1 MNKEKEKYSNYSK
14 KQSRNIAL
22 ANAVTFLIVIGLAFY
37 LVNSIK
43 FSIDEEARINEAED
57 KIIEKLKM
65 IRSAQIAFQKVN
77 GEYANEWDTLL
88 NFIENGNLY
97 IVDRR
102 EETVLLDYGAE
113 ETTVYIDTVGNPI
126 SVIDSIFSSITNFN
140 PKKLIYVPG
149 YDDVKFE
156 IWASKIE
163 KGGVQVDVVEVR
175 NPKPFNPNRKESN
188 EANINKPLRFGS
200 RTSITTAGNWE

>member
-1 MNKEKEKYSNYSK
+1 MKNLKYYTY
-14 KQSRNIAL
+14 ATL
-22 ANAVTFLIVIGLAFY
+22 LFAAGLAFY

-43 FSIDEEARINEAED
+43 YSIDEEARINAAED
-57 KIIEKLKM
+57 KVIEKLKM
-65 IRSAQIAFQKVN
+65 IREAQIAFQSVN
-77 GEYANEWDTLL
+77 GKYANEWDSLL
-88 NFIENGNLY
+88 NFVENGNIFL
-97 IVDRR
+97 IQRR

-113 ETTVYIDTVGNPI
+113 ETTLYLDTLG
-126 SVIDSIFSSITNFN
+126 SVTVLDSLFSSIPNFVASN
-140 PKKLIYVPG
+140 LVYVPG

-163 KGGVQVDVVEVR
+163 KGGVEVDVVEVR
-175 NPKPFNPNRKESN
+175 NPKPFDPNRKESN

>member
-1 MNKEKEKYSNYSK
+1 MK
-14 KQSRNIAL
+14 NIKLYTYGTLLFA
-22 ANAVTFLIVIGLAFY
+22 AGLAFY

-43 FSIDEEARINEAED
+43 YSIDEEARINAAED
-57 KIIEKLKM
+57 KVIEKLKM
-65 IRSAQIAFQKVN
+65 IRDAQIAFQSVN
-77 GEYANEWDTLL
+77 GKYANEWDSLL
-88 NFIENGNLY
+88 NFVENGNIFL
-97 IVDRR
+97 IQRR

-113 ETTVYIDTVGNPI
+113 ETTLYLDTLGSVT
-126 SVIDSIFSSITNFN
+126 VIDSLFSSIPNFVASN
-140 PKKLIYVPG
+140 LIYVPG

-163 KGGVQVDVVEVR
+163 KGGVEVDVVEVR
-175 NPKPFNPNRKESN
+175 NPKPFDPNRKEAN

>member
-1 MNKEKEKYSNYSK
+1 MN
-14 KQSRNIAL
+14 NIKLYTYGTLLL
-22 ANAVTFLIVIGLAFY
+22 AAGLAFY

-43 FSIDEEARINEAED
+43 YSIDEEARINKAES
-57 KIIEKLKM
+57 KVIERLKL
-65 IRSAQIAFQKVN
+65 IRDAQIAFQSVN
-77 GEYANEWDTLL
+77 GSYASEWDTLY
-88 NFIENGNLY
+88 NFIENGEIFL
-97 IVDRR
+97 IQRR

-113 ETTVYIDTVGNPI
+113 ETTLYLDTLGSI
-126 SVIDSIFSSITNFN
+126 SVIDSLFSSYPNFVASD
-140 PKKLIYVPG
+140 LINVPG
-149 YDDVKFE
+149 HNDTQFE

-175 NPKPFNPNRKESN
+175 NPKPFDPDRSEDN